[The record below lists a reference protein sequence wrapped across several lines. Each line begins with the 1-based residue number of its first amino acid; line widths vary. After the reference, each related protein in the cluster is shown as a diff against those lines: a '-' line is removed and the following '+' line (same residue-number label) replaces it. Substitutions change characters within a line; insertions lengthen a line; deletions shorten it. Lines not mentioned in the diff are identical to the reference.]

1 MVVRYVT
8 FILFR
13 SAQVRNLCFNTQLF
27 MQKRPKRRT
36 YTKYILLVFLLA
48 SAAVYGYF
56 MKRTPILWG
65 YHEFYFTPK
74 KYKNTLH
81 QLTNERKE
89 LTSGDENLSQVF
101 IRQFRRLM
109 PFWYGT
115 RYSFYGQTETPGEGK
130 IACGYFV
137 TTVLED
143 LGLKIERNKLAQLPS
158 EEMIK
163 ELVLPNSIKRFS
175 GSDFEDFIISIE
187 QFESG
192 LYVVGLDT
200 HTGFLLKNGQNLRFI
215 HASGR
220 FPFAVIN
227 ENARTSIILRKSK
240 YRVLGQLS
248 NDNKVLKN
256 WLSGNFNDLL
266 SNPFDLKIT

>member
-1 MVVRYVT
+1 
-8 FILFR
+8 
-13 SAQVRNLCFNTQLF
+13 

-48 SAAVYGYF
+48 SAAVYLYC

-65 YHEFYFTPK
+65 YHQFYFTPK

-81 QLTNERKE
+81 QLADERKK
-89 LTSGDENLSQVF
+89 LASNSDNLSQVF
-101 IRQFRRLM
+101 IRQFRSLL

-163 ELVLPNSIKRFS
+163 SLVEKESIRRFS
-175 GSDFEDFIISIE
+175 RYTITDFLADVRKTGT
-187 QFESG
+187 G

-200 HTGFLLKNGQNLRFI
+200 HTGFLLYQNNEMRFI

-220 FPFAVIN
+220 FPYAVVN
-227 ENARTSIILRKSK
+227 ERAKESIILGKSN
-240 YRVLGQLS
+240 YRIIGKLS
-248 NDNKVLKN
+248 DDEKVLQN
-256 WLSGNFNDLL
+256 WLSNQ
-266 SNPFDLKIT
+266 

>member
-1 MVVRYVT
+1 
-8 FILFR
+8 
-13 SAQVRNLCFNTQLF
+13 

-36 YTKYILLVFLLA
+36 YTKYILLVFLLVSA
-48 SAAVYGYF
+48 SVYGYF

-74 KYKNTLH
+74 KYRNTLH
-81 QLTNERKE
+81 QLTNERKQ
-89 LTSGDENLSQVF
+89 LASGNDNLSQVF
-101 IRQFRRLM
+101 TRQFRSLM

-163 ELVLPNSIKRFS
+163 SLVEKESIRRFS
-175 GSDFEDFIISIE
+175 QYTIIDFLADVRETGT
-187 QFESG
+187 G

-200 HTGFLLKNGQNLRFI
+200 HTGFLLYQNNEMRFI

-220 FPFAVIN
+220 FPFAVVN
-227 ENARTSIILRKSK
+227 ERAKESIILGKSN
-240 YRVLGQLS
+240 YRIIGKLS
-248 NDNKVLKN
+248 DDEKVLQN
-256 WLSGNFNDLL
+256 WLSNQE
-266 SNPFDLKIT
+266 

>member
-1 MVVRYVT
+1 
-8 FILFR
+8 
-13 SAQVRNLCFNTQLF
+13 

-36 YTKYILLVFLLA
+36 YMKYILLIFLLA
-48 SAAVYGYF
+48 SASVYWYF

-65 YHEFYFTPK
+65 YHQFYFTPK
-74 KYKNTLH
+74 KYKNTLY
-81 QLTNERKE
+81 QLTNERKQ
-89 LTSGDENLSQVF
+89 LTSGSDNLSQAFV
-101 IRQFRRLM
+101 RQFRSLM

-163 ELVLPNSIKRFS
+163 SLVEKESIRRFS
-175 GSDFEDFIISIE
+175 QYTITDFLASVRKTGT
-187 QFESG
+187 G

-200 HTGFLLKNGQNLRFI
+200 HTGFILYQNNEIRFI

-227 ENARTSIILRKSK
+227 ERAKESI
-240 YRVLGQLS
+240 VLGKSNCRIIGKLS
-248 NDNKVLKN
+248 DDEKVLQN
-256 WLSGNFNDLL
+256 WLLNQ
-266 SNPFDLKIT
+266 

>member
-1 MVVRYVT
+1 
-8 FILFR
+8 
-13 SAQVRNLCFNTQLF
+13 
-27 MQKRPKRRT
+27 MQKRPKRRI
-36 YTKYILLVFLLA
+36 YTKYILLVFLLISA
-48 SAAVYGYF
+48 SVYLYF

-81 QLTNERKE
+81 QLSNERKNLHE
-89 LTSGDENLSQVF
+89 KQTNLSQAF
-101 IRQFRRLM
+101 ISQFHSLM

-115 RYSFYGQTETPGEGK
+115 RYSFYGQTQTPGEGK

-143 LGLKIERNKLAQLPS
+143 IGLEIERNKLAQLPS

-163 ELVLPNSIKRFS
+163 TLVEKKSIRRFS
-175 GSDFEDFIISIE
+175 QYNITDFLEGVRE
-187 QFESG
+187 NGTG

-200 HTGFLLKNGQNLRFI
+200 HTGFLLYQNNEMRFI

-220 FPFAVIN
+220 FPFAVVN
-227 ENARTSIILRKSK
+227 ERAKESIILGKSN
-240 YRVLGQLS
+240 YRIIGKLS
-248 NDNKVLKN
+248 DDEKVLQN
-256 WLSGNFNDLL
+256 WR
-266 SNPFDLKIT
+266 SNQ

>member
-1 MVVRYVT
+1 MAIFVVVRYVT

-13 SAQVRNLCFNTQLF
+13 SAQVRNLCYNTQLF
-27 MQKRPKRRT
+27 MQKRPKSRT

-74 KYKNTLH
+74 QYRNTLH
-81 QLTNERKE
+81 QLADERKE
-89 LTSGDENLSQVF
+89 LTSGGENISQTF

-163 ELVLPNSIKRFS
+163 TLVEKTSIRRFS
-175 GSDFEDFIISIE
+175 GYTITDFLAGVRETGT
-187 QFESG
+187 G

-200 HTGFLLKNGQNLRFI
+200 HTGFLLFQNNEMRFI

-227 ENARTSIILRKSK
+227 ERASESIILGKSK
-240 YRVLGQLS
+240 YRIVGKLS
-248 NDNKVLKN
+248 DDKKVLQN
-256 WLSGNFNDLL
+256 WLSNQE
-266 SNPFDLKIT
+266 

>member
-1 MVVRYVT
+1 
-8 FILFR
+8 
-13 SAQVRNLCFNTQLF
+13 

-48 SAAVYGYF
+48 SASVYSYF
-56 MKRTPILWG
+56 MKRMPILWG

-74 KYKNTLH
+74 KYRNTLY
-81 QLTNERKE
+81 QLANERKE
-89 LTSGDENLSQVF
+89 LASGSENLSQAF
-101 IRQFRRLM
+101 IRQFRSLM

-163 ELVLPNSIKRFS
+163 SLVEKESIRRFS
-175 GSDFEDFIISIE
+175 QYTITDFLAGVRETGT
-187 QFESG
+187 G

-200 HTGFLLKNGQNLRFI
+200 HTGFLLYQNNEIRFI

-220 FPFAVIN
+220 FPYAVVN
-227 ENARTSIILRKSK
+227 ERAKESIILGKSK
-240 YRVLGQLS
+240 YRIVGKLS
-248 NDNKVLKN
+248 DDEKVLQN
-256 WLSGNFNDLL
+256 WLSNQE
-266 SNPFDLKIT
+266 

>member
-1 MVVRYVT
+1 
-8 FILFR
+8 
-13 SAQVRNLCFNTQLF
+13 

-48 SAAVYGYF
+48 SASVYLYF
-56 MKRTPILWG
+56 MKRTPILLG

-74 KYKNTLH
+74 KYGNTLY
-81 QLTNERKE
+81 QLTNERMQ
-89 LTSGDENLSQVF
+89 LTSGSDNLSQVF
-101 IRQFRRLM
+101 TRQFRSLM

-163 ELVLPNSIKRFS
+163 TLVEKESIRRFS
-175 GSDFEDFIISIE
+175 QYNITDFLAGVRETGT
-187 QFESG
+187 G

-200 HTGFLLKNGQNLRFI
+200 HTGFLLYQNNEMRFI

-227 ENARTSIILRKSK
+227 ERAKESIILGKSN
-240 YRVLGQLS
+240 YRIIGKLS
-248 NDNKVLKN
+248 DDKKVLQN
-256 WLSGNFNDLL
+256 WLSNQ
-266 SNPFDLKIT
+266 

>member
-1 MVVRYVT
+1 
-8 FILFR
+8 
-13 SAQVRNLCFNTQLF
+13 

-48 SAAVYGYF
+48 SASVYLYF

-74 KYKNTLH
+74 KYRNTLH
-81 QLTNERKE
+81 QLADERKE
-89 LTSGDENLSQVF
+89 LTYGSDNLSQVF
-101 IRQFRRLM
+101 TRQFRSLM

-163 ELVLPNSIKRFS
+163 SLVGKGSIRRFS
-175 GSDFEDFIISIE
+175 QYTITDFLVGVRETGT
-187 QFESG
+187 G

-200 HTGFLLKNGQNLRFI
+200 HTGFLLYQNNEMRFI

-220 FPFAVIN
+220 FPFAVVN
-227 ENARTSIILRKSK
+227 EQAKESIILGKSN
-240 YRVLGQLS
+240 YRIIGKLS
-248 NDNKVLKN
+248 DDEKVLQN
-256 WLSGNFNDLL
+256 WLSNQQ
-266 SNPFDLKIT
+266 

>member
-1 MVVRYVT
+1 MPFGEFAVFVSIKL
-8 FILFR
+8 FINICI
-13 SAQVRNLCFNTQLF
+13 AQVENLCYNTEPF
-27 MQKRPKRRT
+27 MQKRPKHRT
-36 YTKYILLVFLLA
+36 YTKYILLIFLLA
-48 SAAVYGYF
+48 SAAMYGYF

-65 YHEFYFTPK
+65 YHQFYFTPK

-81 QLTNERKE
+81 QLADERKQ
-89 LTSGDENLSQVF
+89 LTAGSENLSQTF

-115 RYSFYGQTETPGEGK
+115 RYSFYGKTQTPGEGK

-143 LGLKIERNKLAQLPS
+143 LGLNVERNKLAQLPS

-163 ELVLPNSIKRFS
+163 TLIGKKSIRRFS
-175 GSDFEDFIISIE
+175 GYTLNDFLVGVKETGT
-187 QFESG
+187 G

-200 HTGFLLKNGQNLRFI
+200 HTGFLLYQNNEMRFI

-227 ENARTSIILRKSK
+227 EQASESIILGKSK
-240 YRVLGQLS
+240 YRIIGKL
-248 NDNKVLKN
+248 NDDEKVLQN
-256 WLSGNFNDLL
+256 WLSNQ
-266 SNPFDLKIT
+266 S

>member
-1 MVVRYVT
+1 
-8 FILFR
+8 
-13 SAQVRNLCFNTQLF
+13 
-27 MQKRPKRRT
+27 MQKRPKRLT
-36 YTKYILLVFLLA
+36 YTKYILLIFLLV

-56 MKRTPILWG
+56 MKRTPVLWG

-81 QLTNERKE
+81 QLADKRKE
-89 LTSGDENLSQVF
+89 LASNSDNRSQVF
-101 IRQFRRLM
+101 IRQFRSLM

-115 RYSFYGQTETPGEGK
+115 RYSFYGQTQTPGKGK

-163 ELVLPNSIKRFS
+163 SLVGKESIRRFS
-175 GSDFEDFIISIE
+175 RYAITDFLAGVRENGT
-187 QFESG
+187 G

-200 HTGFLLKNGQNLRFI
+200 HTGFLLYQNNEMRFI

-220 FPFAVIN
+220 FPFAVVN
-227 ENARTSIILRKSK
+227 ERAKESIILGKSN
-240 YRVLGQLS
+240 YRIIGKLS
-248 NDNKVLKN
+248 DDEKVLQN
-256 WLSGNFNDLL
+256 WLSNQE
-266 SNPFDLKIT
+266 

>member
-1 MVVRYVT
+1 
-8 FILFR
+8 
-13 SAQVRNLCFNTQLF
+13 
-27 MQKRPKRRT
+27 MQKRPKRPKRLT

-65 YHEFYFTPK
+65 YHQFYFTPK

-81 QLTNERKE
+81 QLADERKE
-89 LTSGDENLSQVF
+89 LASNSDNRSQVF
-101 IRQFRRLM
+101 IRQFRSLM

-115 RYSFYGQTETPGEGK
+115 RYSFYGQTQTPGEGK

-163 ELVLPNSIKRFS
+163 SLVEKESIRRFS
-175 GSDFEDFIISIE
+175 RYTITDFLAGVREAG
-187 QFESG
+187 SG

-200 HTGFLLKNGQNLRFI
+200 HTGFLLYQSNEMRFI

-220 FPFAVIN
+220 FPFAVVN
-227 ENARTSIILRKSK
+227 ERASESIILGKSN
-240 YRVLGQLS
+240 YRIIGKLS
-248 NDNKVLKN
+248 DDEKVLQN
-256 WLSGNFNDLL
+256 WLSNQ
-266 SNPFDLKIT
+266 